1 MKKVLA
7 ILMLSFLIG
16 FTLESCTNESD
27 EDQIY
32 KVQAEDGDITPPE
45 IIVPPGG

>member
-7 ILMLSFLIG
+7 ILMLSFLFG
-16 FTLESCTNESD
+16 FALESCIDDTEEFIQTQEN
-27 EDQIY
+27 
-32 KVQAEDGDITPPE
+32 AITPPE